1 MRRTENGRAV
11 LMELT
16 VMLLFTA
23 LTACVALSLFY
34 ESRADAVLSGQKAD
48 ALILAQAC
56 AERVMAGD
64 EALRATKGVAR
75 WTEGDYTVE
84 LTLAQETDELGVLYT
99 GVVSVSAGDETLVTL
114 PCGKYEAAP

>member
-23 LTACVALSLFY
+23 LSACVALSLFY
-34 ESRADAVLSGQKAD
+34 ESRTDAVLSGKKAD
-48 ALILAQAC
+48 ALILAQAY
-56 AERVMAGD
+56 AERMMAGD
-64 EALRATKGVAR
+64 EALRATESAAR

-84 LTLAQETDELGVLYT
+84 MTLERETDELGTLYT
-99 GVVSVSAGDETLVTL
+99 GVVAVSAGEETLITL
-114 PCGKYEAAP
+114 PYGKYEAAP